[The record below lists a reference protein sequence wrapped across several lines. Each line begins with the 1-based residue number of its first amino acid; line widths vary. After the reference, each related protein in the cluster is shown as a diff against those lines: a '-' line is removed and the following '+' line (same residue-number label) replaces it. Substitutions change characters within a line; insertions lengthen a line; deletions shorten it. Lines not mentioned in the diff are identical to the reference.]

1 MTRKPA
7 KNLAP
12 LNSLNLWSVWL
23 RSVLATGIL
32 LLPWLAQP
40 AQAELAHYNCTWAG
54 RVGQPFSMTYA
65 DGTTYIEGSLG
76 VFGQIAPTEKTE
88 TTYRA
93 ILELPGGVFAIEWP
107 KNGGAARVAVINL
120 KDEIQGGHPQAA
132 QCTLSE

>member
-1 MTRKPA
+1 MPVRSREKKPVFSKRGTR
-7 KNLAP
+7 
-12 LNSLNLWSVWL
+12 SVWL
-23 RSVLATGIL
+23 GRSLFTGACL
-32 LLPWLAQP
+32 LSAFVQP
-40 AQAELAHYNCTWAG
+40 AAAELAHYDCTWTG
-54 RVGQPFSMTYA
+54 RVGQPFSLTYA

-93 ILELPGGVFAIEWP
+93 ALELPGGVFAIEWP

>member
-1 MTRKPA
+1 MPVGSRKNKA
-7 KNLAP
+7 VFGNRGAL
-12 LNSLNLWSVWL
+12 
-23 RSVLATGIL
+23 SVLFKRSLIAGSL
-32 LLPWLAQP
+32 LLPAVVQP
-40 AQAELAHYNCTWAG
+40 ALAELAHYDCTWTG

-93 ILELPGGVFAIEWP
+93 ALELPGGVFAIEWP